1 MCRLVLQI
9 LLHWSYA
16 AVFSA
21 LAVPVKNRAAA
32 TILGIFCLMTE
43 DILVDVFC
51 YSGHLRV
58 LAGFLPEYYIHSLSF
73 CPLSPILAVRC
84 ALAAGIPILLFS
96 TVAKR
101 RQRAVRAAV

>member
-1 MCRLVLQI
+1 M
-9 LLHWSYA
+9 
-16 AVFSA
+16 
-21 LAVPVKNRAAA
+21 
-32 TILGIFCLMTE
+32 
-43 DILVDVFC
+43 DVFC

-84 ALAAGIPILLFS
+84 ALAAAGIPILLFS